1 MISTL
6 WKTAVFKSA
15 PLNAI
20 PRRFFAASK
29 GFNYQLL

>member
-1 MISTL
+1 MNS
-6 WKTAVFKSA
+6 
-15 PLNAI
+15 I